1 MTKPIEAQVYRKK
14 SDGAKAVLIIHREV
28 HTLPADDA
36 RKWKE
41 QAAKDFGVT
50 TVDTAETGPTGA
62 EWQREKDESLHT
74 PASLKEH
81 IEAENA
87 SSVELLVRQL
97 RSPMGVV
104 PFVGAGLSIPFG
116 FDSWERVLRDTAQ
129 FHSEPAAVTDKIAK
143 SDFIGAA
150 ALLQRESADR
160 FQAMVAYK
168 FGRDIPLEQIQG
180 EAVALLPMLA
190 TGPVITT
197 NFDHVIETAFVDA
210 GRPFGAVITGPQPDS
225 VIGAMHRNEH
235 ALIKIH
241 GDARDRSARVFTEQ
255 EYDEQY
261 TVNQPNR
268 ANLAKLLH
276 ILFTNRPLLF
286 LGCSLDKD
294 KTLEVLERIHADL
307 PGLAHYGVL
316 AAPYRL
322 QTLAAR
328 RLELARYGI
337 FPLWYVPGDYGRIR
351 VLLEE
356 LIQEASTRLIW
367 KPPATPAPAQ
377 PAAARE
383 ILEDHWPEAEW
394 KEGRPGVA
402 LNRLADRIVR
412 GELAFLLGAGIH
424 IERRLTARTFYE
436 SLARDYDIDPLARA
450 DIVQYMIDREG
461 RKATWNIAKKKI
473 VTPVPTTGAT
483 IRFIASLPRLLGERD
498 SRSSGQWVLTTNYD
512 TLCEQ
517 AFEEAGEPIHVL
529 YYQADGPHAGL
540 FFHRDTNDCVR
551 LIESPDK
558 VRLLENG
565 SVVVK
570 LDGGIAFSPHF
581 RESAAM
587 SPLDYS
593 ASASRYPGSIPQAV
607 LSVLKERGLLCL
619 GASLEP
625 ANVQRLVR
633 WTAESSGISKTWA
646 VLLDVGED
654 FVRHWDAAR
663 VEVLDYDLNILIPAL
678 RKRVIELLD
687 KDASAGAECTTP
699 PEPGASACGYCPPW

>member
-294 KTLEVLERIHADL
+294 KTLEVLERIHANL

-436 SLARDYDIDPLARA
+436 SLARDYDIDSLARA

-473 VTPVPTTGAT
+473 VTNVPTTGAA

-498 SRSSGQWVLTTNYD
+498 STRSSGQWVLTTNYD

-517 AFEEAGEPIHVL
+517 ALEEAGEPIHVL

-540 FFHRDTNDCVR
+540 FFPLFTGMCTDPSPEAAAEMKQGIGSGSSTPPDVTRNHGREGADARGDRNTHPASARLQGDHVGGGRRDRDADPVGAPEREPVGLLLRR
-551 LIESPDK
+551 LRGHAPGRPQLAGAAGAGFALGHLAGMAGGRCPSPP
-558 VRLLENG
+558 L
-565 SVVVK
+565 
-570 LDGGIAFSPHF
+570 
-581 RESAAM
+581 
-587 SPLDYS
+587 SPLWGPDR
-593 ASASRYPGSIPQAV
+593 ADPLAGRQGALHGPVRGGGGPGV
-607 LSVLKERGLLCL
+607 
-619 GASLEP
+619 
-625 ANVQRLVR
+625 
-633 WTAESSGISKTWA
+633 
-646 VLLDVGED
+646 
-654 FVRHWDAAR
+654 
-663 VEVLDYDLNILIPAL
+663 
-678 RKRVIELLD
+678 
-687 KDASAGAECTTP
+687 
-699 PEPGASACGYCPPW
+699 